1 MAKQEA
7 TSGSPTVNMIF
18 AGTTIK
24 GDIESNENIRF
35 EGTLIGNVST
45 KGKLIIG
52 PTGTVKGEII
62 CKNADVEGKIDGKI
76 TVTDLLSLKS
86 TSMVEGDII
95 AKRLA
100 IEPGAKFTGSCSM
113 SDDNAQTR
121 TAEKETAGAKK

>member
-1 MAKQEA
+1 MAKQPETA
-7 TSGSPTVNMIF
+7 GSPHPNMIL

-45 KGKLIIG
+45 KGKIIIG
-52 PTGTVKGEII
+52 PTGTIRGEIV
-62 CKNADVEGKIDGKI
+62 CKNADVEGKIEGKI

-86 TSMVEGDII
+86 TSIIDGDIV

-113 SDDNAQTR
+113 SDENAQAKAIGKP
-121 TAEKETAGAKK
+121 AEVKK

>member
-1 MAKQEA
+1 MAKQPETA
-7 TSGSPTVNMIF
+7 GSPHPNMIL

-24 GDIESNENIRF
+24 GDVESNENIRF

-45 KGKLIIG
+45 KGKIIIG

-62 CKNADVEGKIDGKI
+62 CKNADVEGKIEGKI

-86 TSMVEGDII
+86 TSIVEGDIV

-100 IEPGAKFTGSCSM
+100 IEPGAKFTGNCSM
-113 SDDNAQTR
+113 SENNAQAR
-121 TAEKETAGAKK
+121 TAEKETAGVKN